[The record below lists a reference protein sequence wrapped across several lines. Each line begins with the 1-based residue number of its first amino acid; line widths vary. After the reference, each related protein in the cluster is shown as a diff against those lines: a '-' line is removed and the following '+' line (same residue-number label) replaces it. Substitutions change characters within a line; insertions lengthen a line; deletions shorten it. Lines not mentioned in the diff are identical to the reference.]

1 MSDAAL
7 NIERGITLDL
17 LDQQQ
22 SGPALSSTS
31 DMPVVE
37 TRPDAQNEGAP
48 PAAAPTEAE
57 APATE
62 EAEQPEESATSATDE
77 QSGEPAEKKP
87 RGVQKAL
94 DRLTAERE
102 EQRKL
107 AEANARRLD
116 EALEIIKQLR
126 PQQQPQGV
134 DVPAGDQ
141 PPERPNRADY
151 PDAETFAE
159 AVMLYTDAKI
169 EYNARQADM
178 RVAQERYQREREVV
192 GKAWEEKSAKF
203 KEVTPDYAEV
213 AARSDVEVPMPIV
226 PEIFKSDNGPQILY
240 YLGKNPEEAKRLFT
254 LNERQLFI
262 ELGRI
267 EAKAIA
273 AISPPPQAP
282 AIEKPQPAAKPKPI
296 NPITPGTEVVRTD
309 PESESPEQYAARRRK
324 EAGWADPQAKRGAR
338 H

>member
-1 MSDAAL
+1 MPDAAL
-7 NIERGITLDL
+7 NIDRGITLDL

-22 SGPALSSTS
+22 SGPALSTTS

-37 TRPDAQNEGAP
+37 TKPDAQNEGAP
-48 PAAAPTEAE
+48 PAAAPEEAE

-126 PQQQPQGV
+126 PAQERPQGV
-134 DVPAGDQ
+134 DVPAGEQ

-169 EYNARQADM
+169 EFTARQADM

-192 GKAWEEKSAKF
+192 GKAFEDRTAKF
-203 KEVTPDYAEV
+203 KEFAPDYAEV
-213 AARSDVEVPMPIV
+213 AMRSDIEIPMLIV
-226 PEIFKSDNGPQILY
+226 PEIFKSENGPQIVY

-254 LNERQLFI
+254 LPERQLFI

-273 AISPPPQAP
+273 AIAPPPQAP
-282 AIEKPQPAAKPKPI
+282 AIEKPQAPKPKPI
-296 NPITPGTEVVRTD
+296 TPITPGGEAVRTD
-309 PESESPEQYAARRRK
+309 PENETPEQYAARRRK
-324 EAGWADPQAKRGAR
+324 EAGWADPQARRSR

>member
-1 MSDAAL
+1 MADAAL
-7 NIERGITLDL
+7 NIDRGITLDL

-22 SGPALSSTS
+22 SSPALSSTS

-37 TRPDAQNEGAP
+37 TKPDAQNEGAP
-48 PAAAPTEAE
+48 PAAAPTEPE
-57 APATE
+57 AVETE
-62 EAEQPEESATSATDE
+62 EAQQQDESATSSTDE
-77 QSGEPAEKKP
+77 QSGEPTEKKP

-134 DVPAGDQ
+134 DVPASDEPQ
-141 PPERPNRADY
+141 RPNRADY
-151 PDAETFAE
+151 PDADTFAE

-169 EYNARQADM
+169 EYSARQADM
-178 RVAQERYQREREVV
+178 RIAQEKFHREREVV
-192 GKAWEEKSAKF
+192 GKAFEERTAKF
-203 KEVTPDYAEV
+203 KESTPDYADV
-213 AARSDVEVPMPIV
+213 AMRSDVEIPMPIV
-226 PEIFKSDNGPQILY
+226 PEIYKSENAPQIIY
-240 YLGKNPEEAKRLFT
+240 YLGKNPEVAKQLFN

-267 EAKAIA
+267 EARAIA
-273 AISPPPQAP
+273 SIATPSRAP
-282 AIEKPQPAAKPKPI
+282 AIEKPQAAAKPKPI
-296 NPITPGTEVVRTD
+296 NPITPGAEAVRTD
-309 PESESPEQYAARRRK
+309 PESESTEQYAARRRK
-324 EAGWADPQAKRGAR
+324 ESGWADPQARRSR